1 METENLTISE
11 IKQGIADRKFTAQE
25 LIFSYLEKIKKED
38 GNINSF
44 ITVCREKALKQ
55 AAAIDKTAK
64 DGGQLPELAGVPIAV
79 KDNILVQG
87 ERCTAGSKIL
97 DNYIA
102 TYDAAVIRKLK
113 ACGAIIIGKANLDEF
128 AMGSSGEYSAYG
140 HTKNPLDSRL
150 VPGGSSSGPAAAL
163 AAGFCAGAL
172 GSDTGGS
179 IRQPASFCGLVGLK
193 PSYGAVSRYGL
204 ISLASSLDQIGPLA
218 KNVQDA
224 ETIFDAISGKD
235 QQDSTS
241 AASFATAPL
250 ETAKLKIGIPRE
262 YFADGLDQGVK
273 AALEKAIKKL
283 KEANCEFVEISL
295 PHSRYGIAC
304 YQIILPAESSSNLAR
319 YDGIRYGVSQ
329 RTGNSLED
337 IYLSSREKGFGVE
350 VKRRI
355 MLGTY
360 ALSSGFYEAY
370 YTRAQKVR
378 RLIKDDF
385 TKAFL
390 EVDFII
396 TPTSPTL
403 PFRIGE
409 RQENPLAMYLSDL
422 YTVSANLAGVPAISI
437 PCYNVGKLS
446 VGLQIIGRPFREKE
460 IFSLAKLFEKIK

>member
-1 METENLTISE
+1 MTISE

-25 LIFSYLEKIKKED
+25 LIFSYLEKIEKED

-44 ITVCREKALKQ
+44 ITVCREKALRQ
-55 AAAIDKTAK
+55 AAEIDKIAK
-64 DGGQLPELAGVPIAV
+64 DGLKLPELAGVPIAV

-87 ERCTAGSKIL
+87 EKCTAGSKIFE
-97 DNYIA
+97 NYIA
-102 TYDAAVIRKLK
+102 AYDAQAVKKLK
-113 ACGAIIIGKANLDEF
+113 ANGAIIIGKANLDEF

-140 HTKNPLDSRL
+140 HTKNPLDPEL

-218 KNVQDA
+218 KNVRDA
-224 ETIFDAISGKD
+224 EIIFDAISGKD
-235 QQDSTS
+235 PKDSTS
-241 AASFATAPL
+241 TAPFTTAPL
-250 ETAKLKIGIPRE
+250 EITKLKIGIPRE

-273 AALEKAIKKL
+273 AALEKSIKKL

-295 PHSRYGIAC
+295 PHSQYGIAC
-304 YQIILPAESSSNLAR
+304 YQIILPAEASSNLAR
-319 YDGIRYGVSQ
+319 YDGIRYGLSQ
-329 RTGNSLED
+329 RTGDSLGD
-337 IYLSSREKGFGVE
+337 IYLSSREKVFGIE

-370 YTRAQKVR
+370 YARAQKVR

-385 TKAFL
+385 TKAFA

-403 PFRIGE
+403 PFKIGE

-422 YTVSANLAGVPAISI
+422 YTVSANLAGFPAISV

-446 VGLQIIGRPFREKE
+446 IGLQIIGRPFKEKE
-460 IFSLAKLFEKIK
+460 IFSLAKLFEKIR